1 MQMSR
6 QDCPFCDIGSG
17 GLPPHG
23 LFEDDDTFV
32 ILDRKPLSF
41 GHCMVVPKRHVV
53 KLYDLAPPEH
63 ANVIALAQR
72 LASTLEQSLE
82 CKSVAYLAFGSGLP
96 HAHLH
101 LVPHDDPSV
110 VLEPLKHVGTRSDE
124 QLARDADRLRD
135 ALPEAWHQP
144 NA

>member
-53 KLYDLAPPEH
+53 KLYDLAPSEH

-110 VLEPLKHVGTRSDE
+110 VLEPLNHVGDRSDE

-135 ALPEAWHQP
+135 VLPEVWHQP

>member
-1 MQMSR
+1 MSR
-6 QDCPFCDIGSG
+6 RDCPFCDIASG

-23 LFEDDDTFV
+23 LFEDDEIFV
-32 ILDRKPLSF
+32 ILDRNPLSF

-63 ANVIALAQR
+63 AKVLALAQR
-72 LASTLEQSLE
+72 LAGALEQSLE
-82 CKSVAYLAFGSGLP
+82 CTSVAYLAFGSGLP

-101 LVPHDDPSV
+101 VVPHDDPNV
-110 VLEPLKHVGTRSDE
+110 VLEPLKHVDPRSDE

-135 ALPEAWHQP
+135 ALPQAWHQP
-144 NA
+144 SV